1 MAFKKI
7 LEFLKGKNI
16 LEEVKNEALTM
27 LQETKSMYQEVN
39 GYIFERIDVDVDVY
53 QLDKK
58 VNKTEIEIRKK
69 ILEHLVLS
77 TDKNELVPSLIIT
90 SIVIDIER
98 IGDYCKNMF
107 ELVNLYPDELKGH
120 KIVNELKEISAKIE
134 REFDLTYYALSE
146 GDKGKAEKV
155 MKIHGELGK
164 RCDEIPGEVLKDETI
179 DKKMAVITVL
189 LARYLKRVSA
199 HLWNISSSV
208 LNPFPRIGYHPE
220 SKF

>member
-7 LEFLKGKNI
+7 LEFLKGKNV
-16 LEEVKNEALTM
+16 LEEVRNEALTM
-27 LQETKSMYQEVN
+27 MQETKGMYQEVN
-39 GYIFERIDVDVDVY
+39 GYLFERINIDVDVY

-58 VNKTEIEIRKK
+58 VNKTEIDIRKK

-77 TDKNELVPSLIIT
+77 SDKNELVPSLIIT

-107 ELVNLYPDELKGH
+107 ELVRLYPDELKGH
-120 KIVNELKEISAKIE
+120 SIVDELKEISSKIE

-146 GDKGKAEKV
+146 GDKVKAEEV

-164 RCDEIPGEVLKDETI
+164 RCDQIPEEVLKDESI
-179 DKKMAVITVL
+179 DKKMAVILVL

-199 HLWNISSSV
+199 HLWNIASSV
-208 LNPFPRIGYHPE
+208 LNPFPKIGYHPE